1 MIKIRL
7 KQTYW
12 TPMAI
17 NDCHLVKILS
27 EGWNFHRTVVQLKWN
42 YKWNGKKADE
52 LGLSWL
58 DHQ

>member
-12 TPMAI
+12 ALMAI

-27 EGWNFHRTVVQLKWN
+27 EGWNFHRTVVQFCC
-42 YKWNGKKADE
+42 KWNGKKADE